1 MFLGLSKRL
10 SDLEKR
16 VSKNPDVNPDNPDVN
31 PDNPDTNPDNPDTNP
46 DNPDTNPDN
55 PDSNN
60 SVSFEGN
67 YKIEYIKSENEWAYN
82 KITDTYGNVF
92 YLGKRSVDSY
102 ATFGIE
108 GYRNS
113 FSGTYIELPG
123 QIKFKA
129 TATASGNFP
138 ILYNISENDGI
149 PDSVIKLKICDGSY
163 AVEIRTKNNIREFDI
178 GYCQVQVRF
187 NASGRITPISK
198 VTLNPQIPVIMIE
211 NSIIYALNICD
222 QITDFLNTS
231 KLILKNSTFFEIK
244 CLKKINEGS
253 TCEDCMVRHLYCHI
267 SFFEWFTGAQFN
279 YQQGN
284 SDGTGLFVWIYG
296 TKMSWDLTDTNNL
309 AEKIWEPYKA
319 FWCSSEDIDTFG
331 QHANKFNPTHKYFN
345 I

>member
-31 PDNPDTNPDNPDTNP
+31 PDNPDVNP

-67 YKIEYIKSENEWAYN
+67 YKIEYIKSENEWTYN
-82 KITDTYGNVF
+82 RITDTYGNVF
-92 YLGKRSVDSY
+92 YLGKRSVNPF
-102 ATFGIE
+102 ANFGIE

-129 TATASGNFP
+129 TATASENIP
-138 ILYNISENDGI
+138 IHYNISDNDGI
-149 PDSVIKLKICDGSY
+149 PDSVKKLKICDGSY
-163 AVEIRTKNNIREFDI
+163 AVEIAKSHNIKEFDI
-178 GYCQVQVRF
+178 GYCQVQVRIATGLG
-187 NASGRITPISK
+187 NDISK

-211 NSIIYALNICD
+211 NTIIDALNICD
-222 QITDFLNTS
+222 QIADFYNTS
-231 KLILKNSTFFEIK
+231 KLILKNSSFFEIK

-253 TCEDCMVRHLYCHI
+253 TCEDCTVRHLYCHI
-267 SFFEWFTGAQFN
+267 SFFEWFTGAQLN

-309 AEKIWEPYKA
+309 ADKIWEPYKA
-319 FWCSSEDIDTFG
+319 FWCSSEDIDAFE
-331 QHANKFNPTHKYFN
+331 HLANKFKPKHKYFN

>member
-31 PDNPDTNPDNPDTNP
+31 PDNPDV
-46 DNPDTNPDN
+46 NPDN

-67 YKIEYIKSENEWAYN
+67 YKIEYIKSENEWTYN
-82 KITDTYGNVF
+82 RITDTYGNVF
-92 YLGKRSVDSY
+92 YLGKRSVNPF
-102 ATFGIE
+102 ANFGIE

-113 FSGTYIELPG
+113 FSGTYIELHG
-123 QIKFKA
+123 QINFKA
-129 TATASGNFP
+129 TATASENIP
-138 ILYNISENDGI
+138 IHYNISDNDGI
-149 PDSVIKLKICDGSY
+149 PDSVNKLKICDGSY
-163 AVEIRTKNNIREFDI
+163 AVEIAKSHNIKEFDI
-178 GYCQVQVRF
+178 GYCQVHVRF
-187 NASGRITPISK
+187 IGVGAITPISK

-211 NSIIYALNICD
+211 SATIYALNICD
-222 QITDFLNTS
+222 QITDFFNTS
-231 KLILKNSTFFEIK
+231 KLILKNSSFFEIK

-267 SFFEWFTGAQFN
+267 SFFEWFTGAQLN

-309 AEKIWEPYKA
+309 TDKIWEPYKA
-319 FWCSSEDIDTFG
+319 FWCSSEDIDAFE
-331 QHANKFNPTHKYFN
+331 HLANKFKPKHKYFN

>member
-31 PDNPDTNPDNPDTNP
+31 PDNPDVNP

-67 YKIEYIKSENEWAYN
+67 YKIEYIKSENEWTYN

-92 YLGKRSVDSY
+92 YLGKRNGNSF
-102 ATFGIE
+102 ANFGIE

-129 TATASGNFP
+129 TATASENIP
-138 ILYNISENDGI
+138 IHYNISDNDGI
-149 PDSVIKLKICDGSY
+149 PDSVNKLKICDGSY
-163 AVEIRTKNNIREFDI
+163 AIEIAKRHNIVEFDI
-178 GYCQVQVRF
+178 GYCQVQVRIATGLT
-187 NASGRITPISK
+187 NPISK
-198 VTLNPQIPVIMIE
+198 VTLNPQIPLIMIE
-211 NSIIYALNICD
+211 GVTIYALNICD
-222 QITDFLNTS
+222 QITDFLNPS
-231 KLILKNSTFFEIK
+231 KLKLKNSTFFELK
-244 CLKKINEGS
+244 CLKKIYEGS

-267 SFFEWFTGAQFN
+267 SFFEWFTGAQLN

-309 AEKIWEPYKA
+309 ADKIWEPYKA
-319 FWCSSEDIDTFG
+319 FWCSSEDIDAFE
-331 QHANKFNPTHKYFN
+331 QHANKFKPKHKYFN